1 MKAKNRLKQLTLNF
15 ASPGADRVIGE
26 ENTLI
31 THERA
36 DFINEVEIETI
47 LAQHKLPAPAKVR
60 ELLVKAREMRGL
72 SMDEVA
78 TLSFVESP
86 ELLQELF
93 ATARQIKEEIYGT
106 RLVFFAPL
114 YISNRCA
121 NECTYCAF
129 RATNAAL
136 KRRTLTQNEIAE
148 ETRILIRQGHKRI
161 LMVSGEAL
169 PPEGFQYLLDSIA
182 TIYSTRVGPGEIR
195 RVNVNLAPQ
204 TTERFR
210 LLKQAEIGTF
220 QLFQETYH
228 RPTYA
233 AVHLKGTK
241 RDYDWRATAF
251 DRAME
256 AGIDDVGIGIL
267 FGLYDWRF
275 EIIAMMQQIRHLE
288 EKFGVGPHTISFPRM
303 EPAVGSDIASQPP
316 YPVSDEDFMKMIAI
330 MRLAVPYTGMIMSTR
345 ETAEVRRATLELGIS
360 QISAGSRTD
369 PGGYK
374 DGEGDPNAGQFQL
387 GDHRTVEEVVS
398 DVVSLGYLPS
408 FCTACYRL
416 GRTGQDFMDIAKP
429 GEIKYHCHPN
439 ALSTFQE
446 YLCDYAGP
454 KAKSIGEKLISIEL
468 QHMDG
473 QQTACAL
480 PMLNKVRRGERD
492 VFV

>member
-1 MKAKNRLKQLTLNF
+1 M
-15 ASPGADRVIGE
+15 
-26 ENTLI
+26 I

-36 DFINEVEIETI
+36 DFINEQEVEGLLE
-47 LAQHKLPAPAKVR
+47 QHQRPEPARVR
-60 ELLVKAREMRGL
+60 ELLAKAREMHGL
-72 SMDEVA
+72 SMGEVA
-78 TLSFVESP
+78 CLSFVESP
-86 ELLQELF
+86 ELLQEIF
-93 ATARQIKEEIYGT
+93 TTAKQIKEEIYGS
-106 RLVFFAPL
+106 RLVLFAPL

-129 RATNAAL
+129 RATNATL
-136 KRRTLTQNEIAE
+136 KRRTLTQEEIAE
-148 ETRILIRQGHKRI
+148 ETRILIRQGHKRV

-169 PPEGFQYLLDSIA
+169 PPEGFQYILDSIA
-182 TIYSTRVGPGEIR
+182 TVYNTKVGPGEIR

-210 LLKQAEIGTF
+210 LLKEAQIGTF

-241 RDYDWRATAF
+241 RDYDWRTTSF

-256 AGIDDVGIGIL
+256 AGIDDVGIGVL

-275 EIIAMMQQIRHLE
+275 EIFSMMQHIRHLE
-288 EKFGVGPHTISFPRM
+288 DKFGVGPHTISFPRM

-316 YPVSDEDFMKMIAI
+316 HPVSDADFLKMIAI

-345 ETAEVRRATLELGIS
+345 EMADVRRSTFEIGIS
-360 QISAGSRTD
+360 QISAGSRCD

-374 DGEGDPNAGQFQL
+374 DGDGDPNGSQFQL

-416 GRTGQDFMDIAKP
+416 GRTGRDFMDLAKP

-446 YLCDYAGP
+446 YLCDYAGA
-454 KAKSIGEKLISIEL
+454 KAKTAGEKLISIEL
-468 QHMDG
+468 QQMDI

>member
-1 MKAKNRLKQLTLNF
+1 M
-15 ASPGADRVIGE
+15 
-26 ENTLI
+26 I

-47 LAQHKLPAPAKVR
+47 LAHHKSPEPLKVR
-60 ELLVKAREMRGL
+60 ELLAKAREMRGL

-86 ELLQELF
+86 ELLQEIF
-93 ATARQIKEEIYGT
+93 ATAKQIKEDIYGS

-114 YISNRCA
+114 YISNRCS

-129 RATNAAL
+129 RATNASL
-136 KRRTLTQNEIAE
+136 KRRTLTQKEIAE
-148 ETRILIRQGHKRI
+148 ETRILIRQGHKRV

-169 PPEGFQYLLDSIA
+169 PPDGFQYLLDSIA

-256 AGIDDVGIGIL
+256 AGIDDVGIGVL

-288 EKFGVGPHTISFPRM
+288 NKFGVGPHTISFPRM
-303 EPAVGSDIASQPP
+303 EPAVGSDSASQPP
-316 YPVSDEDFMKMIAI
+316 HPVSDADFLRMIAI

-374 DGEGDPNAGQFQL
+374 DGEGDPNGSQFQL
-387 GDHRTVEEVVS
+387 GDHRSVEEVVS
-398 DVVSLGYLPS
+398 DVVTLGFLPS

-416 GRTGQDFMDIAKP
+416 GRTGQDFMDLAKP

-446 YLCDYAGP
+446 YLSDYASP
-454 KAKSIGEKLISIEL
+454 QAKSAGEKLISIEL

>member
-1 MKAKNRLKQLTLNF
+1 M
-15 ASPGADRVIGE
+15 
-26 ENTLI
+26 I
-31 THERA
+31 TQERA
-36 DFINEVEIETI
+36 DFINEQEIEGI
-47 LAQHKLPAPAKVR
+47 LSAQKRPEPARVK
-60 ELLVKAREMRGL
+60 ELLAKAREMRGL
-72 SMDEVA
+72 SINEVA
-78 TLSFVESP
+78 CLSLVDQP
-86 ELLQELF
+86 ELLAEICS
-93 ATARQIKEEIYGT
+93 TAKQIKEEIYGS
-106 RLVFFAPL
+106 RLVLFAPL
-114 YISNRCA
+114 YISNRCS

-129 RATNAAL
+129 RATNTSL
-136 KRRTLTQNEIAE
+136 TRRTLTQEEIAE

-161 LMVSGEAL
+161 LAVSGEAL
-169 PPEGFQYLLDSIA
+169 PQQGFQYILDSIA
-182 TIYSTRVGPGEIR
+182 TIYATKVGPGEIR

-204 TTERFR
+204 TVERFR
-210 LLKQAEIGTF
+210 QLKDAGIGTF

-241 RDYDWRATAF
+241 RDYDWRTTSF

-256 AGIDDVGIGIL
+256 AGIDDVGIGVL

-275 EIIAMMQQIRHLE
+275 EILAMMQHIHHLE
-288 EKFGVGPHTISFPRM
+288 QKFGVGPHTISFPRM
-303 EPAVGSDIASQPP
+303 EPAVGSDIASRPP
-316 YPVSDEDFMKMIAI
+316 HPVSDADFLKMIAI

-345 ETAEVRRATLELGIS
+345 EGATVRRETLEVGIS

-374 DGEGDPNAGQFQL
+374 DGEGNPNGSQFQL
-387 GDHRTVEEVVS
+387 GDHRSVDEVVR
-398 DVVSLGYLPS
+398 DVVSLGFVPS
-408 FCTACYRL
+408 FCTACYRT
-416 GRTGQDFMDIAKP
+416 GRTGQDFMDLAKP

-454 KAKSIGEKLISIEL
+454 VTKSAGENLISIEL

-480 PMLNKVRRGERD
+480 PMLNKVRGGERD
-492 VFV
+492 VFI

>member
-1 MKAKNRLKQLTLNF
+1 M
-15 ASPGADRVIGE
+15 

-31 THERA
+31 THEQA
-36 DFINEVEIETI
+36 EFINEEEIEGI
-47 LAQHKLPAPAKVR
+47 LARSLRPQPAQVR
-60 ELLVKAREMRGL
+60 ELLVKAREMHGL
-72 SMDEVA
+72 SMEEVA
-78 TLSFVESP
+78 RLSFVESP
-86 ELLQELF
+86 ELLAEIFQ
-93 ATARQIKEEIYGT
+93 TAKQIKEDIYGS
-106 RLVFFAPL
+106 RLVLFAPL

-129 RATNAAL
+129 RATNTEL
-136 KRRTLTQNEIAE
+136 RRRTLTQEEIAE
-148 ETRILIRQGHKRI
+148 ETRILIRQGQKRV

-169 PPEGFQYLLDSIA
+169 PPQGFQYILDSIA
-182 TIYSTRVGPGEIR
+182 TIYSTKVGPGEIR

-204 TTERFR
+204 SVERFKQ
-210 LLKQAEIGTF
+210 LKQADIGTF

-233 AVHLKGTK
+233 QVHLKGTK

-256 AGIDDVGIGIL
+256 AGIDDIGMGAL
-267 FGLYDWRF
+267 FGLYHWRF

-288 EKFGVGPHTISFPRM
+288 ERFGVGPHTISFPRI
-303 EPAVGSDIASQPP
+303 EPAVGSEIASQPP
-316 YPVSDEDFMKMIAI
+316 YAVSDADFLKMIAI

-374 DGEGDPNAGQFQL
+374 DGEGDPNGSQFQL
-387 GDHRTVEEVVS
+387 GDHRSIEEVVK
-398 DVVSLGYLPS
+398 DVVSLGFLPS

-416 GRTGQDFMDIAKP
+416 GRTGQDFMDVAKP

-446 YLCDYAGP
+446 YLCDYASP
-454 KAKSIGEKLISIEL
+454 EAKAAGEKFISIEL
-468 QHMDG
+468 QKMDG
-473 QQTACAL
+473 QQTATAL
-480 PMLNKVRRGERD
+480 PMLNQVRRGERD
-492 VFV
+492 VFI

>member
-1 MKAKNRLKQLTLNF
+1 
-15 ASPGADRVIGE
+15 VIRE

-36 DFINEVEIETI
+36 DFICEQEIESI
-47 LAQHKLPAPAKVR
+47 LAKSRRPEPSQVR
-60 ELLVKAREMRGL
+60 ELLVKAREMHGL
-72 SMDEVA
+72 SMEEVA
-78 TLSFVESP
+78 RLSFVESP
-86 ELLQELF
+86 ELLAEIF
-93 ATARQIKEEIYGT
+93 STAKQIKEEIYGT
-106 RLVFFAPL
+106 RLVLFAPL

-129 RATNAAL
+129 RATNADL
-136 KRRTLTQNEIAE
+136 KRRTLTQEEIAE

-169 PPEGFQYLLDSIA
+169 PPEGFQYILDSIA
-182 TIYSTRVGPGEIR
+182 TIYETKIGPGEIR

-210 LLKQAEIGTF
+210 QLKAANIGTF

-233 AVHLKGTK
+233 EVHLKGTK
-241 RDYDWRATAF
+241 RDYDWRTTAF
-251 DRAME
+251 DRAMT
-256 AGIDDVGIGIL
+256 AGIDDVGIGVL

-275 EIIAMMQQIRHLE
+275 EIIAMMQHIQHLE
-288 EKFGVGPHTISFPRM
+288 QKFGVGPHTISFPRM
-303 EPAVGSDIASQPP
+303 EPAVGSEIASQPP
-316 YPVSDEDFMKMIAI
+316 HPVSDADFLKMIAI

-345 ETAEVRRATLELGIS
+345 EGADVRRATLEVGIS

-374 DGEGDPNAGQFQL
+374 DGLGDPNGSQFQL
-387 GDHRTVEEVVS
+387 GDHRSVEEVVS

-416 GRTGQDFMDIAKP
+416 GRTGQDFMDMAKP

-439 ALSTFQE
+439 AISTFQE
-446 YLCDYAGP
+446 YLSDYASP
-454 KAKSIGEKLISIEL
+454 HAKAAGEKLISIEL

-473 QQTACAL
+473 QQTAIAL
-480 PMLNKVRRGERD
+480 PMLNQVRRGERD

>member
-1 MKAKNRLKQLTLNF
+1 M
-15 ASPGADRVIGE
+15 
-26 ENTLI
+26 I

-36 DFINEVEIETI
+36 DFICEQEIESI
-47 LAQHKLPAPAKVR
+47 LAKSRRPEPSQVR
-60 ELLVKAREMRGL
+60 ELLVKAREMHGL
-72 SMDEVA
+72 SMEEVA
-78 TLSFVESP
+78 RLSFVESP
-86 ELLQELF
+86 ELLAEIF
-93 ATARQIKEEIYGT
+93 STAKQIKEEIYGT
-106 RLVFFAPL
+106 RLVLFAPL

-129 RATNAAL
+129 RATNADL
-136 KRRTLTQNEIAE
+136 KRRTLTQEEIAE

-169 PPEGFQYLLDSIA
+169 PPEGFQYILDSIA
-182 TIYSTRVGPGEIR
+182 TIYETKIGPGEIR

-210 LLKQAEIGTF
+210 QLKAANIGTF

-233 AVHLKGTK
+233 EVHLKGTK
-241 RDYDWRATAF
+241 RDYDWRTTAF
-251 DRAME
+251 DRAMT
-256 AGIDDVGIGIL
+256 AGIDDVGIGVL

-275 EIIAMMQQIRHLE
+275 EIIAMMQHIQHLE
-288 EKFGVGPHTISFPRM
+288 QKFGVGPHTISFPRM
-303 EPAVGSDIASQPP
+303 EPAVGSEIASQPP
-316 YPVSDEDFMKMIAI
+316 HPVSDADFLKMIAI

-345 ETAEVRRATLELGIS
+345 EGADVRRATLEVGIS

-374 DGEGDPNAGQFQL
+374 DGEGDPNGSQFQL
-387 GDHRTVEEVVS
+387 GDHRPMEEVIS

-416 GRTGQDFMDIAKP
+416 GRTGQDFMDMAKP

-446 YLCDYAGP
+446 YLSDYASP
-454 KAKSIGEKLISIEL
+454 QAKAAGEKLISIEL

-473 QQTACAL
+473 QQTDIAL
-480 PMLNKVRRGERD
+480 PMLNQVRRGERD

>member
-1 MKAKNRLKQLTLNF
+1 M
-15 ASPGADRVIGE
+15 
-26 ENTLI
+26 I

-36 DFINEVEIETI
+36 NFICEQEIEGI
-47 LAQHKLPAPAKVR
+47 LAHRQSPAPAQVR
-60 ELLVKAREMRGL
+60 ELLVKAREMHGL

-78 TLSFVESP
+78 RLSFVESP
-86 ELLQELF
+86 ELLQEIF
-93 ATARQIKEEIYGT
+93 STAKQIKEEIYGT
-106 RLVFFAPL
+106 RLVLFAPL

-129 RATNAAL
+129 RATNTAL
-136 KRRTLTQNEIAE
+136 KRRTLTQAEIAE
-148 ETRILIRQGHKRI
+148 ETRILIRQGHKRV
-161 LMVSGEAL
+161 LVVAGEAL
-169 PPEGFQYLLDSIA
+169 PPQGFQYIIDSIA
-182 TIYSTRVGPGEIR
+182 TVYDTRIGNGEIR

-210 LLKQAEIGTF
+210 QLKAANIGTF

-233 AVHLKGTK
+233 TVHLKGLK
-241 RDYDWRATAF
+241 RDYDWRATVF

-256 AGIDDVGIGIL
+256 AGIDDVGMGVL

-275 EIIAMMQQIRHLE
+275 EILAMMQHFRHLE
-288 EKFGVGPHTISFPRM
+288 EKFGVGPHTISFPRI
-303 EPAVGSDIASQPP
+303 EPAFGSDIASKPP
-316 YPVSDEDFMKMIAI
+316 HAVSDADFMKMIAI

-345 ETAEVRRATLELGIS
+345 ETAEVRRTTLALGVS

-374 DGEGDPNAGQFQL
+374 DGEGDPNSSQFQL

-408 FCTACYRL
+408 FCTACYRM
-416 GRTGQDFMDIAKP
+416 GRTGQDFMDLAKP

-446 YLCDYAGP
+446 YLSDYAGP
-454 KAKSIGEKLISIEL
+454 QAKSAGEKLISIEL

>member
-1 MKAKNRLKQLTLNF
+1 M
-15 ASPGADRVIGE
+15 
-26 ENTLI
+26 I
-31 THERA
+31 TQECA
-36 DFINEVEIETI
+36 DFIVPQEIEDI
-47 LAQHKLPAPAKVR
+47 LAHRASPAPARVR
-60 ELLVKAREMRGL
+60 ELLVKAREQQGL
-72 SMDEVA
+72 TMEEVA
-78 TLSFVESP
+78 CLSYVENP
-86 ELLQELF
+86 DLLNEIF
-93 ATARQIKEEIYGT
+93 STAKKIKEEIYGT
-106 RLVFFAPL
+106 RLVLFAPL
-114 YISNRCA
+114 YISNRCS

-129 RATNAAL
+129 RATNTEI
-136 KRRTLTQNEIAE
+136 KRRTLTQEEIAE
-148 ETRILIRQGHKRI
+148 ETRILIRQGHKRV
-161 LMVSGEAL
+161 LMVAGEAL
-169 PPEGFQYLLDSIA
+169 PPQGFDYLLDSIA

-195 RVNVNLAPQ
+195 RINVNLAPQ
-204 TTERFR
+204 TTERFKQ
-210 LLKQAEIGTF
+210 LKQAEIGTF

-233 AVHLKGTK
+233 QVHLKGTK
-241 RDYDWRATAF
+241 SNYDWRATAF

-256 AGIDDVGIGIL
+256 AGIDDVGMGVL

-275 EIIAMMQQIRHLE
+275 EIIAMMQHIRHLE
-288 EKFGVGPHTISFPRM
+288 EKFGVGPHTISFPRI
-303 EPAVGSDIASQPP
+303 EPAVGSEIASKPP
-316 YPVSDEDFMKMIAI
+316 HVVSDADFMKMIAI

-374 DGEGDPNAGQFQL
+374 DGEGDPNGSQFQL

-398 DVVSLGYLPS
+398 DVVSLGFLPS

-416 GRTGQDFMDIAKP
+416 GRTGQDFMDLAKP

-446 YLCDYAGP
+446 YLCDYASP
-454 KAKSIGEKLISIEL
+454 RAKSAGEKLISIEL
-468 QHMDG
+468 QQMDG

>member
-1 MKAKNRLKQLTLNF
+1 M
-15 ASPGADRVIGE
+15 
-26 ENTLI
+26 I

-36 DFINEVEIETI
+36 DFICEQEIEGI
-47 LAQHKLPAPAKVR
+47 LTHRQSPKPAQVR
-60 ELLVKAREMRGL
+60 ELLAKAREMHGL

-78 TLSFVESP
+78 RLSFVEDP
-86 ELLQELF
+86 ELLQEIF
-93 ATARQIKEEIYGT
+93 STAKQIKEEIYGT
-106 RLVFFAPL
+106 RLVLFAPL

-129 RATNAAL
+129 RATNTAL
-136 KRRTLTQNEIAE
+136 KRRTLTQAEIAE
-148 ETRILIRQGHKRI
+148 ETRILIRQGHKRV
-161 LMVSGEAL
+161 LVVAGEAL
-169 PPEGFQYLLDSIA
+169 PPQGFQYILDSIA
-182 TIYSTRVGPGEIR
+182 TVYDTRIGNGEIR

-210 LLKQAEIGTF
+210 QLKQANIGTF

-233 AVHLKGTK
+233 EVHLKGLK
-241 RDYDWRATAF
+241 RDYDWRATVF

-256 AGIDDVGIGIL
+256 AGIDDVGMGVL

-275 EIIAMMQQIRHLE
+275 EILAMMQHFRHLE

-303 EPAVGSDIASQPP
+303 EPAVGSDIASKPP
-316 YPVSDEDFMKMIAI
+316 HAVTDADFMKMIAI

-345 ETAEVRRATLELGIS
+345 ENADVRRTTLALGVS

-374 DGEGDPNAGQFQL
+374 DGEGDPNSSQFQL

-408 FCTACYRL
+408 FCTACYRM
-416 GRTGQDFMDIAKP
+416 GRTGQDFMDLAKP

-446 YLCDYAGP
+446 YLSDYAGP
-454 KAKSIGEKLISIEL
+454 QAKSAGEKLISIEL

>member
-1 MKAKNRLKQLTLNF
+1 
-15 ASPGADRVIGE
+15 VIRE

-36 DFINEVEIETI
+36 DFICEQEIESI
-47 LAQHKLPAPAKVR
+47 LAKSRRPEPSQVR
-60 ELLVKAREMRGL
+60 ELLVKAREMHGL
-72 SMDEVA
+72 SMEEVA
-78 TLSFVESP
+78 RLSFVESP
-86 ELLQELF
+86 ELIAEIF
-93 ATARQIKEEIYGT
+93 STAKQIKEEIYGT
-106 RLVFFAPL
+106 RLVLFAPL
-114 YISNRCA
+114 YISNRCS

-129 RATNAAL
+129 RATNADL
-136 KRRTLTQNEIAE
+136 KRRTLTQEEIAE

-169 PPEGFQYLLDSIA
+169 PPEGFQYILDSIA
-182 TIYSTRVGPGEIR
+182 TVYDTKIGPGEIR

-210 LLKQAEIGTF
+210 QLKAANIGTF

-233 AVHLKGTK
+233 SVHLKGTK
-241 RDYDWRATAF
+241 RDYDWRTTAF

-256 AGIDDVGIGIL
+256 AGIDDVGIGVL

-275 EIIAMMQQIRHLE
+275 EIIAMMQQIHHLE

-303 EPAVGSDIASQPP
+303 EPAVGSEIASRPP
-316 YPVSDEDFMKMIAI
+316 HPVSDADFLKMIAI

-345 ETAEVRRATLELGIS
+345 EGADVRRATLELGIS

-374 DGEGDPNAGQFQL
+374 DGEGDPNGSQFQL

-398 DVVSLGYLPS
+398 DVVSLGFLPS

-416 GRTGQDFMDIAKP
+416 GRTGKDFMDMAKP

-446 YLCDYAGP
+446 YLSDYASP
-454 KAKSIGEKLISIEL
+454 CAKAEGEKLISIEL

-473 QQTACAL
+473 QQTSIAL
-480 PMLNKVRRGERD
+480 PMLNQVRRGERD